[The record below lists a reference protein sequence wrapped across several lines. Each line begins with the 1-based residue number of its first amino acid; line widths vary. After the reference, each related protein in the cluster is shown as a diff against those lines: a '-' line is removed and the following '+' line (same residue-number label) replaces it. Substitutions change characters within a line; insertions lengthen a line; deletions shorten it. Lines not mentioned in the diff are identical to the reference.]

1 MSDLQTGWRQ
11 VHKGSPHSRPGRFL
25 LLTENEAPHTEP
37 QRGVSEANRRV
48 AAALRVYLK
57 TALRCA
63 KC

>member
-37 QRGVSEANRRV
+37 QRGVSEANRRI
-48 AAALRVYLK
+48 AAALRPEMDAHTPV
-57 TALRCA
+57 RRV
-63 KC
+63 